1 MQKRALAI
9 AAGAIGA
16 MILLSGLMGIWFWH
30 VLAESVPA
38 LEGQMAIS
46 GLRLPVEI
54 QRDAAGVPTLTASNR
69 LDLARALGFL
79 HGQERYFQMDML
91 RRSGAGDLSAL
102 LGSAA
107 LPADLSHRLHRFRTR
122 ASAVWEQMPA
132 SHRMLIEAYSAG
144 VNAGLLALAHKPFE
158 YTLLQAEPAPWRPED
173 TLLVIYAMYFE
184 LQAHDGWLQ
193 RRRALEEK
201 ALGPSLANFLYP
213 PGEPDDAAL
222 DGSILPQP
230 PMPDSFAPPS
240 AGSRVLP
247 DRPAGGSNAFAVS
260 PSRTKTG
267 RAIVAND
274 MHLPLR
280 VPNIW
285 YRARLRIRQA
295 GQVSLDLNGVTLP
308 GEPLLAAGSNGKI
321 AWGFTDANIVTSDA
335 VILTPAESDSRSY
348 LTPLGSRSLAV
359 HTERICPAGGVC
371 RDLEV
376 EDSIWGPVVAREA
389 DGTRIALR
397 WTAHDAS
404 AISFNGLLSFETAG
418 TVREA
423 FDAAHTAGIPQQ
435 NLIAADR
442 DGHIGWTIMGQVPR
456 RSGLDGL
463 LHSWADGSRGWEG
476 YLGAAEIPEIIDPP
490 DGILWSANNRAVG
503 GAALR
508 LLGDGGYVS
517 AARARQIRN
526 DLKAKD
532 QFTEAD
538 LLSIQLDVRAQELD
552 SWQQLLVGLLKAHPD
567 GLSPAMLSYAED
579 WGGAAKTD
587 SVGYRLV
594 RSFEEDAIQLIY
606 GGFGGA
612 IKAIAGPNAGP
623 IVAHRAGW
631 PSLQLLT
638 GRPAQL
644 VPPPF
649 KTWDAVTDAL
659 YDRLTKRVRK
669 EAGGD
674 LTQFTWGN
682 RNRLGIHHTLAMGIP
697 GLGLLTDPPDAPVPG
712 DTLVPRVAKPGFGA
726 SERFVIS
733 PGHESDGILEMPVGQ
748 ADNPLSPYFLA
759 GHSDWLE
766 GRASSFLPGPSR
778 WTLLLTPEPAGTGGL
793 SH

>member
-1 MQKRALAI
+1 MHKQLLLI
-9 AAGAIGA
+9 TAGVIGA
-16 MILLSGLMGIWFWH
+16 LILLSGLMGIWFWH
-30 VLAESVPA
+30 VMAESVPA
-38 LEGQMAIS
+38 LEGQMPIS

-54 QRDAAGVPTLTASNR
+54 QRDASGVPTLTASNR

-91 RRSGAGDLSAL
+91 RRSGSGELSEL
-102 LGSAA
+102 LGAAA
-107 LPADLSHRLHRFRTR
+107 LPADISHRLHQFRTR
-122 ASAVWEQMPA
+122 AKAVWEQMPVN
-132 SHRMLIEAYSAG
+132 HRMLIEAYSVG
-144 VNAGLLALAHKPFE
+144 VNAGLLALARKPFE

-173 TLLVIYAMYFE
+173 TLLVVYAMYFE
-184 LQAHDGWLQ
+184 LQDHNGWLQ
-193 RRRALEEK
+193 RRRVLAEK
-201 ALGPSLANFLYP
+201 ALGPSLAHFLYP

-222 DGSILPQP
+222 DGSILPEP
-230 PMPDSFAPPS
+230 PMPDTFAPPS

-247 DRPAGGSNAFAVS
+247 APPPNGSDAFAIS

-280 VPNIW
+280 VPNVW

-295 GQVSLDLNGVTLP
+295 GQVSLDLNGITLP
-308 GEPLLAAGSNGKI
+308 GGPLLAAGSNGKI
-321 AWGFTDANIVTSDA
+321 AWGFTDANIATSDA
-335 VILTPAESDSRSY
+335 VILTPVERNSRSY
-348 LTPLGSRSLAV
+348 LTPQGPRSLSV
-359 HTERICPAGGVC
+359 HTESICPAGGMC

-397 WTAHDAS
+397 WTADDAS
-404 AISFNGLLSFETAG
+404 AITFNGLLSFETAS

-423 FDAAHTAGIPQQ
+423 FDAAHGAGLPQQ
-435 NLIAADR
+435 NLIAVDR

-463 LHSWADGSRGWEG
+463 PRSWADGSRGWEG
-476 YLGAAEIPEIIDPP
+476 YLSAAEIPEIIDPP

-508 LLGDGGYVS
+508 LLGDGGYSS

-526 DLKAKD
+526 DLEAKD
-532 QFTEAD
+532 QITEAD
-538 LLSIQLDVRAQELD
+538 LLSIQLDLHAQELD
-552 SWQQLLVGLLKAHPD
+552 PWQKLLADFLKARPD
-567 GLSPAMLSYAED
+567 QLSQAMSNQAQD
-579 WGGAAKTD
+579 WGGAAKIN

-612 IKAIAGPNAGP
+612 IKAIAGPDAGP
-623 IVAHRAGW
+623 VVAHRAGW

-638 GRPAQL
+638 RRPAQL

-649 KTWDAVTDAL
+649 KTWDDVMGAL
-659 YDRLTKRVRK
+659 YDRLTKRVRE

-674 LTQFTWGN
+674 LKQFTWGN
-682 RNRLGIHHTLAMGIP
+682 RNRLGIHHTLAMAIP
-697 GLGLLTDPPDAPVPG
+697 GLGILTDPPDVPVPG

-733 PGHESDGILEMPVGQ
+733 PGHESEGIFEMPVGQ
-748 ADNPLSPYFLA
+748 ADDPLSPYFLA

-766 GRASSFLPGPSR
+766 GRASSFLPGSSR
-778 WTLLLTPEPAGTGGL
+778 WMLLLTPEPAETGGL